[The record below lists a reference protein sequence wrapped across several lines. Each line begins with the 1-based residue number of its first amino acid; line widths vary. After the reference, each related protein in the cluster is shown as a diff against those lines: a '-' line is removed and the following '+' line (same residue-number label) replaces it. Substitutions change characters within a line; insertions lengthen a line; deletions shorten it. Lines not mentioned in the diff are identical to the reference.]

1 MLLTQAKLLLDN
13 DFITKDV
20 LIEDGIIT
28 KIADSIEQ
36 KGHDVID
43 LNGKLLTPGLI
54 DVHVHFREPGFEHKE
69 TIKTGSLA
77 AARGGFTTVCPMP
90 NTNPIIDSVETL
102 DKVNEIIERDAVIR
116 VLPYVSITE
125 GLSGENLVDFDGL
138 KAHGAFAF
146 TDDGVGVQT
155 AKVMYEAM
163 KKAAAINMPIVA
175 HTEDNS
181 LAGTGA
187 VHEGDVSERL
197 GVEGIPS
204 LAESTQIARDVLL
217 AEAAGCHYHVC
228 HVSTKESVRVIRDAK
243 RAGIKVTAEVTP
255 HHLVLDE
262 SDFTELDPNFKMN
275 PPLRG
280 SDDRE
285 ALIEGLLDGTI
296 DFIATDHAPHHK
308 DEKAAGVEKA
318 PFGIVGIEHA
328 FQLLYTKLVKT
339 GVFTLQQ
346 LVDFMTVKPS
356 NVFNLDSGEIKEGK
370 AADLTVIDLED
381 NVTITE
387 DGFVSKASNS
397 PFIGEELESDIF
409 MTICDG
415 KIVYEK

>member
-1 MLLTQAKLLLDN
+1 MLLKRAKLLLDN
-13 DFITKDV
+13 KFIEKDV
-20 LIEDGIIT
+20 LIEDG
-28 KIADSIEQ
+28 KIKEINESIEES
-36 KGHDVID
+36 GHDIID
-43 LNGKLLTPGLI
+43 LEGKLLTPGLV

-90 NTNPIIDSVETL
+90 NTKPIIDTVERL
-102 DKVNEIIERDAVIR
+102 DQVNEIIERDAAIR

-125 GLSGENLVDFDGL
+125 GLSGEKLVDFDGL

-163 KKAAAINMPIVA
+163 KKAASINMPIVA

-187 VHEGDVSERL
+187 VHEGDVSKRL
-197 GVEGIPS
+197 DVEGIPS

-217 AEAAGCHYHVC
+217 AEAADCHYHVC

-262 SDFTELDPNFKMN
+262 NDFKELDPNFKMN

-308 DEKAAGVEKA
+308 DEKAVGVSKA

-339 GVFTLQQ
+339 EVFTLQQ

-356 NVFNLDSGEIKEGK
+356 KVFNLDSGEIKEGK
-370 AADLTVIDLED
+370 AADLTIIDLED
-381 NVTITE
+381 HVTITE

-397 PFIGEELESDIF
+397 PFIGEALDSDIY